1 MPDKPAHL
9 GSSRR
14 SQSPVNTLKK
24 SMTPLKS
31 PGMLGI
37 GGIATANC
45 NLLICC
51 PISRQFINRI
61 KAELKF
67 GKSINSFVS
76 VKTQANW
83 KVCCFVEWGAQR
95 FQTPQC
101 VLLLKV
107 VKEVNS
113 CLLVYWKIAGI
124 PDKTQ
129 FYAIFME
136 VFSPLTQSFFWRPC
150 LLLLIWHFKRFLTY
164 WRPFLPE
171 NWAVNWRIPWIISRR
186 HLWLTRYFQDDFYYN
201 FWLCLNSILN
211 PWWITLF
218 KAFHDQLIRKICD
231 STDFLNSFLN
241 QTSQNQIG
249 DTISIFG
256 SVRGSSQLG
265 L

>member
-1 MPDKPAHL
+1 MLLKPCSKNVSKPQKLRCFQKRMPDKPALL

-31 PGMLGI
+31 PGMLD
-37 GGIATANC
+37 IATANC
-45 NLLICC
+45 SLLICC

-136 VFSPLTQSFFWRPC
+136 VFSPLTQSFFPS
-150 LLLLIWHFKRFLTY
+150 LLIWHFKRFFDVLAA
-164 WRPFLPE
+164 FFAGEL
-171 NWAVNWRIPWIISRR
+171 SR
-186 HLWLTRYFQDDFYYN
+186 
-201 FWLCLNSILN
+201 
-211 PWWITLF
+211 
-218 KAFHDQLIRKICD
+218 
-231 STDFLNSFLN
+231 
-241 QTSQNQIG
+241 
-249 DTISIFG
+249 
-256 SVRGSSQLG
+256 
-265 L
+265 

>member
-1 MPDKPAHL
+1 MPDKPALL

-31 PGMLGI
+31 PGMLD
-37 GGIATANC
+37 IATANC
-45 NLLICC
+45 SLLICC

-107 VKEVNS
+107 VQGGKQLPAG
-113 CLLVYWKIAGI
+113 LLKNCWHSWQDTVLRY
-124 PDKTQ
+124 
-129 FYAIFME
+129 FYGGVFSFNPKFLPFSSDLTLQTIFWRIGGLFCRRIEPLIDGFLGLFLDAIFDWQGISKMTFITIFDYVLT
-136 VFSPLTQSFFWRPC
+136 VF
-150 LLLLIWHFKRFLTY
+150 
-164 WRPFLPE
+164 
-171 NWAVNWRIPWIISRR
+171 
-186 HLWLTRYFQDDFYYN
+186 
-201 FWLCLNSILN
+201 
-211 PWWITLF
+211 
-218 KAFHDQLIRKICD
+218 
-231 STDFLNSFLN
+231 
-241 QTSQNQIG
+241 
-249 DTISIFG
+249 
-256 SVRGSSQLG
+256 
-265 L
+265 

>member
-1 MPDKPAHL
+1 MPA
-9 GSSRR
+9 G
-14 SQSPVNTLKK
+14 
-24 SMTPLKS
+24 
-31 PGMLGI
+31 
-37 GGIATANC
+37 
-45 NLLICC
+45 
-51 PISRQFINRI
+51 
-61 KAELKF
+61 
-67 GKSINSFVS
+67 
-76 VKTQANW
+76 
-83 KVCCFVEWGAQR
+83 
-95 FQTPQC
+95 
-101 VLLLKV
+101 LLKNCWHSWQDTV
-107 VKEVNS
+107 
-113 CLLVYWKIAGI
+113 LRY
-124 PDKTQ
+124 
-129 FYAIFME
+129 FYGG
-136 VFSPLTQSFFWRPC
+136 VFSFLPPKF
-150 LLLLIWHFKRFLTY
+150 LLYYWFDTSNDFLTY

-256 SVRGSSQLG
+256 SVRGVEGQLLG

>member
-1 MPDKPAHL
+1 MPDKRAQL
-9 GSSRR
+9 GSSLCR

-37 GGIATANC
+37 ATANC
-45 NLLICC
+45 SLLICC

-101 VLLLKV
+101 VLWLKV

-136 VFSPLTQSFFWRPC
+136 VFSPLTPKVSFLLFW
-150 LLLLIWHFKRFLTY
+150 FDTSNDFLTY
-164 WRPFLPE
+164 WRPFLLE

-211 PWWITLF
+211 PWWITLLR
-218 KAFHDQLIRKICD
+218 HSMI
-231 STDFLNSFLN
+231 N
-241 QTSQNQIG
+241 
-249 DTISIFG
+249 
-256 SVRGSSQLG
+256 
-265 L
+265 

>member
-31 PGMLGI
+31 PGMLD
-37 GGIATANC
+37 IATANC
-45 NLLICC
+45 SLLICC

-124 PDKTQ
+124 PDKTSH
-129 FYAIFME
+129 FYGCDQRYE
-136 VFSPLTQSFFWRPC
+136 WLGSSYT
-150 LLLLIWHFKRFLTY
+150 LLLRIRSPYIKTHQLLTTQNLHYELWCQISCRESNLGCAVDFEFSNKTLLIY
-164 WRPFLPE
+164 
-171 NWAVNWRIPWIISRR
+171 
-186 HLWLTRYFQDDFYYN
+186 
-201 FWLCLNSILN
+201 
-211 PWWITLF
+211 
-218 KAFHDQLIRKICD
+218 
-231 STDFLNSFLN
+231 
-241 QTSQNQIG
+241 
-249 DTISIFG
+249 ISIQEL
-256 SVRGSSQLG
+256 RTCPERK
-265 L
+265 